1 MQKSLDKLFKTIDD
15 LDGNNN
21 IKEFYKETLLFE
33 FYTHLERVPFRH
45 IKNEY
50 EKMINRHL
58 EDE

>member
-21 IKEFYKETLLFE
+21 IKEFYKESLLFE
-33 FYTHLERVPFRH
+33 FDTQFERVPFRR
-45 IKNEY
+45 IRNEY